1 MIELRPE
8 QLNAMGGCVPC
19 QGGASSKASRSSA
32 ASPTAGSSAGPTA
45 GSPAGPSVVTVDPT
59 KADWIGISM
68 ACSGRPVAGAAWE
81 VKLPNGEVVAGR
93 LDGNGK
99 TRLEGLDPGQCT
111 VTFPELDRR
120 GFA

>member
-1 MIELRPE
+1 
-8 QLNAMGGCVPC
+8 
-19 QGGASSKASRSSA
+19 
-32 ASPTAGSSAGPTA
+32 
-45 GSPAGPSVVTVDPT
+45 VDPT
-59 KADWIGISM
+59 KSAWIGISL
-68 ACSGRPVAGAAWE
+68 AVSGQPVPGAAWE
-81 VKLPNGEVVAGR
+81 VKLPNGETVEGR

>member
-1 MIELRPE
+1 MIELRPD

-19 QGGASSKASRSSA
+19 QVGTSSKASPADSSTA
-32 ASPTAGSSAGPTA
+32 GRDSPTAGG
-45 GSPAGPSVVTVDPT
+45 PAGPSVVTVDPT
-59 KADWIGISM
+59 KSAWIGIGLTR
-68 ACSGRPVAGAAWE
+68 SGRPVPGAAWE
-81 VKLPNGEVVAGR
+81 VRLPNGETVEGR

-99 TRLEGLDPGQCT
+99 SRLEGLDPGQCT

>member
-19 QGGASSKASRSSA
+19 QGGATSMSSSSPA
-32 ASPTAGSSAGPTA
+32 DSPTAGR
-45 GSPAGPSVVTVDPT
+45 PAGPSVVTVDPT
-59 KADWIGISM
+59 KSAWVGISLT
-68 ACSGRPVAGAAWE
+68 CSGRPVPGAAWE
-81 VKLPNGEVVAGR
+81 VKLPNGEAVEGR